1 MSFSSLTHLDRFIL
15 IFCLIFYFLRPL
27 TYDEVQERKL
37 ARLHKHHIEVVNV
50 SLQSVGQPF
59 LSNVK
64 PSTIND
70 SLNSYSHDEYKALI
84 ALIGRENEIILVA
97 KGKQLK
103 ENRSLF

>member
-1 MSFSSLTHLDRFIL
+1 MSFSSLTHVDRFIL
-15 IFCLIFYFLRPL
+15 IFCLIFYFVRPL
-27 TYDEVQERKL
+27 TYDEVEKRKL
-37 ARLHKHHIEVVNV
+37 VRLHKHNIEVVNLP
-50 SLQSVGQPF
+50 SESVVQPF

-70 SLNSYSHDEYKALI
+70 SLNSYSYDEYKALI